1 MIKVYTTPTCPWCT
15 KVKKY
20 LNTKGVEFENVDV
33 TKDSKGATEMIELS
47 GQRGVPVLNINGK
60 IIIGFDKAK
69 IDEEL
74 VNV

>member
-20 LNTKGVEFENVDV
+20 LTTKGVEFENVDV
-33 TKDSKGATEMIELS
+33 TTDSNGATEMIELS
-47 GQRGVPVLNINGK
+47 GQRGVPVLNMNGK

-69 IDEEL
+69 IDEQL